1 MPAGSN
7 GARFRRSLKVLSA
20 AGLAAGAVMLAGAA
34 SLRLRAAAWQESNAG
49 RFEAR
54 RSAGPPRPGSEARP
68 SAGERSR
75 PRLGRPMAR
84 LRIDRLGLDT
94 VVAEGTDD
102 QILSRGPGHL
112 RGSGLPGERDNCII
126 AGHRDGAFARLEGI
140 REGDL
145 VDVADDGG
153 PKRYRVVRVE
163 VVDKD
168 DAAVLS
174 PTDRPTLTLVTCYP
188 FRYPGPAPRR
198 LVVRGELVEGLR
210 PS

>member
-1 MPAGSN
+1 
-7 GARFRRSLKVLSA
+7 
-20 AGLAAGAVMLAGAA
+20 
-34 SLRLRAAAWQESNAG
+34 
-49 RFEAR
+49 
-54 RSAGPPRPGSEARP
+54 
-68 SAGERSR
+68 
-75 PRLGRPMAR
+75 
-84 LRIDRLGLDT
+84 
-94 VVAEGTDD
+94 
-102 QILSRGPGHL
+102 
-112 RGSGLPGERDNCII
+112 
-126 AGHRDGAFARLEGI
+126 
-140 REGDL
+140 